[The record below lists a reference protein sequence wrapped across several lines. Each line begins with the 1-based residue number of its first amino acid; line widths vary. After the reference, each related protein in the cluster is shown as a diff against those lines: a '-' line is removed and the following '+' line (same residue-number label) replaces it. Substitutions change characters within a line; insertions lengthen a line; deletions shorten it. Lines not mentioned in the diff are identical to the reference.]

1 MTDINIKNI
10 VKNLVDTFLYAGEV
24 SIDLR
29 KKGLTKK
36 IKSDNKVLTIDFDNL
51 CTKPDT
57 EFKKI
62 CKFLCVKSQKNL
74 KSYLLR
80 ANLPRKIDYKE
91 RNKKYEFILKK
102 NKDTKLSK
110 SLNDEIDK

>member
-1 MTDINIKNI
+1 NKYLSLGEIGRLVYTAIQ
-10 VKNLVDTFLYAGEV
+10 NL
-24 SIDLR
+24 
-29 KKGLTKK
+29 KKLEK

-110 SLNDEIDK
+110 SLNDEIDKFERNQK